1 MRAFFQELKTNGRRR
16 TAPQRGGRR
25 PIRFRRQAPALGRPH
40 GIDHIRAPST
50 PTRGL
55 AALFALPRP
64 TAHHGRR
71 PSGTRH
77 PNPRPRTNQQQ
88 RPRPHA
94 NKDLRP
100 QHRPHTGPDR
110 PHTPPS
116 QRLHHTPPD
125 IRHDGAAREPELNRS
140 RRARQAAAGPHS
152 LHVLVAGAGNGVA
165 NPGHQHRT
173 RYGLRRRRTRPAP
186 ARARRSRRWRRRC
199 CCGCSRRRRRR
210 RPGPARRR

>member
-1 MRAFFQELKTNGRRR
+1 MRAFFQELKTNERRH
-16 TAPQRGGRR
+16 TAPKGGRR

-50 PTRGL
+50 PTRGPIT
-55 AALFALPRP
+55 LFALPRP

-71 PSGTRH
+71 PGSTRH

-94 NKDLRP
+94 NNDLRP

-116 QRLHHTPPD
+116 QRLHHLLEECFVSGARFD
-125 IRHDGAAREPELNRS
+125 RSVHRDAAARVVAGESATAVARDVGCRRGTVSQWCREAGWSWSGGRQGGS
-140 RRARQAAAGPHS
+140 FEADQARRARVVQA
-152 LHVLVAGAGNGVA
+152 VLGRGA
-165 NPGHQHRT
+165 
-173 RYGLRRRRTRPAP
+173 
-186 ARARRSRRWRRRC
+186 
-199 CCGCSRRRRRR
+199 
-210 RPGPARRR
+210 